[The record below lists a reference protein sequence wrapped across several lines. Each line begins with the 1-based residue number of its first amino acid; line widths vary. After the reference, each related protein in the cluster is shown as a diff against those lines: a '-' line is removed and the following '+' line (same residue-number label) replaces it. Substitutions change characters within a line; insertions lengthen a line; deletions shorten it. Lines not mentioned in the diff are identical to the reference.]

1 MADRLFSHELHQP
14 ESGEPCRVRISS
26 VVGMAQTDGVTGIQL
41 TDGRLLEVSETIDE
55 VLTALGCSPD
65 GHPLEAAQ
73 SGVLGEV
80 AAERERQVRKGYD
93 MEECLDGPLDDSRL
107 RDDDLALAA
116 STILIGQLPDGPES
130 LALAIAA
137 QVLRLYSDDPR
148 RQLIIA
154 AALLVAEVE
163 RMDRQAA
170 EGDDR

>member
-55 VLTALGCSPD
+55 VLTALGCGPD
-65 GHPLEAAQ
+65 GHPLEAASTVKSEAAQ

-80 AAERERQVRKGYD
+80 AAERERQVRKGFDVRAEAY
-93 MEECLDGPLDDSRL
+93 EAGECAGGAIRLAMSTHPDLRGEDDEAVK
-107 RDDDLALAA
+107 D
-116 STILIGQLPDGPES
+116 
-130 LALAIAA
+130 
-137 QVLRLYSDDPR
+137 VLSKWPDPR
-148 RQLIIA
+148 QRLIVA

-170 EGDDR
+170 EEDDR